1 MSENKR
7 EQGYTGADAFNDAL
21 VRAGV
26 SHVFINSGTDYP
38 PIIESWAKCDSL
50 GLKKPKIIISPH
62 EYAAMSAAQ
71 GYAQLTGE
79 PQAVF
84 VHVDVGTQNIGGAI
98 HNAFRCRM
106 PVFVFAGLSPYT
118 MECELP
124 GGRNAP
130 IQFWQN
136 IDDQAAIV
144 RQYTKM
150 SYEFRSGKNIQ
161 QMTTRAIQIARS
173 EPRGPVYLMATREVL
188 EEEGR
193 DVGAD
198 MSLYRE
204 IAPSALSAESV
215 EAVCEA
221 LLAAEHPLII
231 TSYVGRNEAGVSE
244 LVKFAES
251 CAIPVVETQRAC
263 VNFPAT
269 NSLHLGYDSHT
280 VIDEADMILVLD
292 SDLPWI
298 PAHKKPAEGC
308 RVFVI
313 DTDPLNE
320 DIPLWYIGAEL
331 FARADSFTALK
342 QLNAALE
349 TGERYKTA
357 KNLDYRRQKIAVM
370 HMAMRQVWRAEEE
383 QRDEI
388 TPQFLSA
395 CIRELIDDDTIVLNE
410 AISDHETVEKHIPR
424 SKPGTLFFSGG
435 SSLGWF
441 GGAAVGMKLAR
452 PDRNIVAVTGDGT
465 YIFSCPTAVYWM
477 AKKYETPFLT
487 VIYNNSG
494 WKAPKNITIGE
505 HPDGFAA
512 GNNSFY
518 TSFDPPAGL
527 DMVAAAAGGAFAKT
541 VSDPKTLKSALRE
554 GMDAVK
560 GGRCA
565 VINVMLPKV

>member
-1 MSENKR
+1 MNDNK
-7 EQGYTGADAFNDAL
+7 QSQNYTGADAFNDAL
-21 VRAGV
+21 IKAGV

-38 PIIESWAKCDSL
+38 PIIESWAKCDTL
-50 GLKKPKIIISPH
+50 GLKKPEIIISPH
-62 EYAAMSAAQ
+62 ETAAMSAAQ

-136 IDDQAAIV
+136 IEDQAGIV

-150 SYEFRSGKNIQ
+150 CYEFRSGKNIQ
-161 QMTTRAIQIARS
+161 QMTTRAIQIAKS
-173 EPRGPVYLMATREVL
+173 EPKGPVYLMATREVL
-188 EEEGR
+188 EEDGW
-193 DVGAD
+193 DVGTD
-198 MSLYRE
+198 INLYRE
-204 IAPSALSAESV
+204 IAPAALSTESV
-215 EAVCEA
+215 EAICDA
-221 LLAAEHPLII
+221 LLSAEHPLII
-231 TSYVGRNEAGVSE
+231 TSYVGRNADGVRE

-251 CAIPVVETQRAC
+251 CAIPVVESQRAC

-269 NSLHLGYDSHT
+269 NGLHLGYDSHPLLE
-280 VIDEADMILVLD
+280 EADMIMVID
-292 SDLPWI
+292 CDLPWI
-298 PAHKKPAEGC
+298 PAQAAPKKDC
-308 RVFVI
+308 RIFVV
-313 DTDPLNE
+313 DTDPLNK

-331 FARADSFTALK
+331 FAQADSFTALK
-342 QLNAALE
+342 QLNSALE
-349 TGERYKTA
+349 AGDRYKTA
-357 KNLDYRRQKIAVM
+357 KNPDYRRTKITGMHAAMQQKL
-370 HMAMRQVWRAEEE
+370 REAEV
-383 QRDEI
+383 QKDVI
-388 TPQFLSA
+388 TPEFLSA
-395 CIRELIDDDTIVLNE
+395 CIREMIDDDTIVLNE

-424 SKPGTLFFSGG
+424 TNPETLFFSGG

-452 PDRNIVAVTGDGT
+452 PDKKVVAVTGDGT

-477 AKKYETPFLT
+477 ARKYNTPFLT

-494 WKAPKNITIGE
+494 WNAPKMITLNQ

-512 GNNSFY
+512 DLGNCY
-518 TSFDPPAGL
+518 TSFNPPADL

-541 VSDPKTLKSALRE
+541 VSDPNELKAALQE
-554 GMDAVK
+554 GMDAVN